1 MTFTTRVGLLSPTIS
16 VLLLVASPAASVGQQ
31 TADRYVVILSP
42 DEGDGRLAST
52 REAIAFWNRTF
63 SDLQLRPRLVEA
75 EVIVASPISRALEN
89 YARQISQR
97 AGRLAPGGA
106 EPDAPSELTNLGGDI
121 VVFLSKQR
129 LMSFAWPL
137 GEPTGFFV
145 AIRANP
151 ASTFNYSNVPRN
163 VIAHELGHTLGLTHN
178 NDPTALMCGPCRPSV
193 YGSEEQVFFP
203 LTPEDHA
210 RLLELHPAR

>member
-1 MTFTTRVGLLSPTIS
+1 MTFAARTGLLSPTIS
-16 VLLLVASPAASVGQQ
+16 VLLLVASLAASVGQQ
-31 TADRYVVILSP
+31 TGDRYVVILSP

-52 REAIAFWNRTF
+52 REAIAFWNRAF
-63 SDLQLRPRLVEA
+63 SDLKLRPRLVEA
-75 EVIVASPISRALEN
+75 EVIVASPRSRALEN

-137 GEPTGFFV
+137 AEPTRFFV

-151 ASTFNYSNVPRN
+151 APTPNYSNVLRN
-163 VIAHELGHTLGLTHN
+163 VIAHELGHALGLTHN
-178 NDPTALMCGPCRPSV
+178 NDPTTLMCGPCRPSV
-193 YGSEEQVFFP
+193 FGSEEQVFFP

-210 RLLELHPAR
+210 WLAELYPAR